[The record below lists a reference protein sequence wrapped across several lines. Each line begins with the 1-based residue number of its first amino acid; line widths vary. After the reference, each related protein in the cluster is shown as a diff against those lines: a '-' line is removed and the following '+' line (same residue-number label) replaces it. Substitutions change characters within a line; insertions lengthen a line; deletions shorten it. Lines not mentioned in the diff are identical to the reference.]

1 MLIELGKTIQKEL
14 PEYIQGDLGIVNS
27 YSLSFLLEYSMG
39 MSGDYE
45 KAIEE
50 GSTNIRVGML
60 SLSLS
65 STLCRVHH
73 LWCQRLFQKIN
84 SFPFVLCRF
93 VSNKTIWKKNNN
105 FFKLIRLV
113 QLDLAFITKDANKI
127 LLRTNT
133 HA

>member
-50 GSTNIRVGML
+50 GSTNIRVGIL
-60 SLSLS
+60 TLSLS

-93 VSNKTIWKKNNN
+93 VSNTTI
-105 FFKLIRLV
+105 
-113 QLDLAFITKDANKI
+113 
-127 LLRTNT
+127 
-133 HA
+133 